1 MELAWCEGH
10 YKTFGVPKK
19 NMQQPPHGK
28 QQKIQEGSMHV
39 KYIEKES
46 LTSMTR
52 CLGHW
57 EGVTRGVHNKK
68 KEGEGKSNT
77 HHERIHMNNKD
88 DDGHW

>member
-1 MELAWCEGH
+1 
-10 YKTFGVPKK
+10 
-19 NMQQPPHGK
+19 
-28 QQKIQEGSMHV
+28 MHV